1 MQTYKILLS
10 LLYENQ
16 RYAEL
21 FELYV
26 EILKHLEL
34 YELFPEQTIN
44 CLVFAACYHLVNVA
58 HLDTSNENV
67 NWIQMFIDKKCVI
80 LHVSRIHPSIFNMLK
95 IYFSVQSICMEWIV
109 QRICW
114 LD

>member
-1 MQTYKILLS
+1 MRSLFHQMQTYKILLS

-67 NWIQMFIDKKCVI
+67 N
-80 LHVSRIHPSIFNMLK
+80 
-95 IYFSVQSICMEWIV
+95 
-109 QRICW
+109 
-114 LD
+114 